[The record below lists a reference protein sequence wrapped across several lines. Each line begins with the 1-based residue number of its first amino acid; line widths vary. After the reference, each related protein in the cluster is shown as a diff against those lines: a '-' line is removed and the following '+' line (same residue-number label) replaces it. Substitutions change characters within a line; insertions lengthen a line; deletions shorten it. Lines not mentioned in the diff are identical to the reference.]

1 MMSRVFLT
9 GMSAPQASSSA
20 NQKSFT
26 FAGLLNKVLTDA
38 GHEVTWASPS
48 VYMTEETLDK
58 FDAILVGVSPLTS
71 VGANRVYG
79 ALNVINRLKD
89 SDKLTLFIDTPTP
102 SQIEPSLKSVIS
114 NPETL
119 TKSFFSYRKEYSN
132 VVADKDIFQSV
143 FSGIDY
149 LYNNDWTQTIY
160 PKLPWKSEI
169 KILTNAKTNLT
180 GINLDAHIIKD
191 VQHGINRNPKWVI
204 HSLSNP
210 WAIATVASLVLP
222 NSLMKWNKGWTDN
235 QVEEQICRSIG
246 AIISP
251 DKKDG
256 TYWSYR
262 YIQALNTKTPVI
274 TDWKESGVLG
284 DTWNILASSLEPM
297 SQEKRDL
304 IATAQKEN
312 YLAKIPSKQKSVEIL
327 QNILFRRNNA

>member
-1 MMSRVFLT
+1 MSRVFLT

-58 FDAILVGVSPLTS
+58 FDAVVIGVSPLTS

-79 ALNVINRLKD
+79 ALNVINRLKN

-143 FSGIDY
+143 FSGVDY

-169 KILTNAKTNLT
+169 KILTNAKANLT

-204 HSLSNP
+204 DSLSNP
-210 WAIATVASLVLP
+210 WAESTVASLVLP
-222 NSLMKWNKGWTDN
+222 NSLMKWNKGWTDS

-274 TDWKESGVLG
+274 TDWKESGVLD

-304 IATAQKEN
+304 IATAQKEI

-327 QNILFRRNNA
+327 QKILFRRNNA